1 MSARR
6 DAEVVTE
13 MASETNAC
21 MHALQGAATR
31 TAGLLRGV
39 PDPNATAPG
48 LSWTVAET
56 AAHIVGDL
64 RCNTGL
70 LTGERDADE
79 FLKLAPEAKTAGERS
94 AAVNARLLD
103 EITERDVHRLA
114 DMVTAAAADFADAA
128 ATQPDGKQ
136 ILSVNGLPMTVHVMT
151 AAMLGEQLVHGLD
164 IARAAHAQWP
174 ISREEALLVI
184 DGVVAL
190 MPGYVDAE
198 QAAGM
203 HVTYE
208 LRFRGGPRYQLRI
221 DDGKAAVSAPGQ
233 KADCVISA
241 DPVAFLLVGYGRVG
255 QWSQVLRGKIISGG
269 RKPWL
274 GLTFGKIISS
284 V

>member
-1 MSARR
+1 
-6 DAEVVTE
+6 
-13 MASETNAC
+13 MASESGAGVR
-21 MHALQGAATR
+21 ALQQAAIR
-31 TAGLLRGV
+31 TAELLRRV
-39 PDPNATAPG
+39 PDPDATVPG

-64 RCNTGL
+64 RCNTAF
-70 LTGERDADE
+70 LTGERDAGE
-79 FLKLAPEAKTAGERS
+79 FLNGAQEAKTPGERS
-94 AAVNARLLD
+94 AAVNARLL
-103 EITERDVHRLA
+103 EEVTTRNTHELA
-114 DMVTAAAADFADAA
+114 DMVAQAAEDFAGAAAK
-128 ATQPDGKQ
+128 QPDGKQ
-136 ILSVNGLPMTVHVMT
+136 VLTAPGLPMTVHVLT

-164 IARAAHAQWP
+164 IARAARAQWP

-190 MPGYVDAE
+190 MPEYVDAE
-198 QAAGM
+198 RAAGL

-221 DDGKAAVSAPGQ
+221 DDGKAAVTAEGR
-233 KADCVISA
+233 KADCWISA

-274 GLTFGKIISS
+274 GLNFGKIISN

>member
-1 MSARR
+1 
-6 DAEVVTE
+6 
-13 MASETNAC
+13 MASENGAC
-21 MHALQGAATR
+21 MSALQRAATR
-31 TAGLLRGV
+31 TAALLRSV
-39 PDPNATAPG
+39 PDPAATAAG

-64 RCNTGL
+64 RCNTAF

-79 FLKLAPEAKTAGERS
+79 FLKLAADAKTPGEHS
-94 AAVNARLLD
+94 AVVNARLLD
-103 EITERDVHRLA
+103 EVTTRDVHELA
-114 DMVTAAAADFADAA
+114 DMVVQAAADFADAA
-128 ATQPDGKQ
+128 GKQPDGKQ
-136 ILSVNGLPMTVHVMT
+136 VLTANGLPMTVPVMT

-164 IARAAHAQWP
+164 IARAAHVPWP
-174 ISREEALLVI
+174 ISREDALLVI

-190 MPGYVDAE
+190 MPGYVDAAR
-198 QAAGM
+198 AAGL

-208 LRFRGGPRYQLRI
+208 LRFRGGPRYQLRV
-221 DDGKAAVSAPGQ
+221 DGGKATVTAADGKA
-233 KADCVISA
+233 DCWISA

-274 GLTFGKIISS
+274 GTTFGKIISS